1 MANSPLRPHLH
12 PEELA
17 RRQRWVAVG
26 VTILTIL
33 LVVTWFLTLPGRI
46 SQASNDQKGWKSFFG
61 EVPKSSFIDAD
72 ALINSPTRVEYNA
85 KIMQTVIDLDAAAT
99 ATSTQELAT
108 STTASSSA
116 TTTPISAPN
125 TNKK

>member
-1 MANSPLRPHLH
+1 MAHSPLRPHLH

-33 LVVTWFLTLPGRI
+33 LVVTWFITLPGRI
-46 SQASNDQKGWKSFFG
+46 SQASGDEKGWKSFFG

-72 ALINSPTRVEYNA
+72 ALINNPARQEQEAQMMQAVNNLNA
-85 KIMQTVIDLDAAAT
+85 LAP
-99 ATSTQELAT
+99 TSTPEVI
-108 STTASSSA
+108 TTTTPPVA
-116 TTTPISAPN
+116 TTTPISVPN
-125 TNKK
+125 KNKK

>member
-1 MANSPLRPHLH
+1 MAHSPLRPHLH

-46 SQASNDQKGWKSFFG
+46 SQASGEATGWKSFFG
-61 EVPKSSFIDAD
+61 DVPKTSFIDAD
-72 ALINSPTRVEYNA
+72 ALINNPARQEQEAQMMQAVNDLNAPVPTPTPE
-85 KIMQTVIDLDAAAT
+85 VI
-99 ATSTQELAT
+99 
-108 STTASSSA
+108 TTTTTPPVA
-116 TTTPISAPN
+116 TTTPISVPN
-125 TNKK
+125 KNKK

>member
-1 MANSPLRPHLH
+1 MAHSPLRPHLH

-61 EVPKSSFIDAD
+61 EVPKSSFIDAE
-72 ALINSPTRVEYNA
+72 ALINNPARQEREA
-85 KIMQTVIDLDAAAT
+85 QMMQAVNDLNTIAP
-99 ATSTQELAT
+99 TSTPAVI
-108 STTASSSA
+108 TTTTTPPVA
-116 TTTPISAPN
+116 TTTPVSVPN
-125 TNKK
+125 KNKK